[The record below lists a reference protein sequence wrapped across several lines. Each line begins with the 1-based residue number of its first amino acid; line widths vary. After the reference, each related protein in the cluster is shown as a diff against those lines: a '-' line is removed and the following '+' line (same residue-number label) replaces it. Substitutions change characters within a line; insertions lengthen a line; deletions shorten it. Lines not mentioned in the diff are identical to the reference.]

1 MPDILS
7 EKVAE
12 MAAASV
18 KTDMQYNFISK
29 NSGLQVS
36 SICYGAM
43 TFGKGMEVI
52 GNIERPLVLSRPF
65 LLS

>member
-1 MPDILS
+1 MPDLLPQ
-7 EKVAE
+7 KVVE
-12 MAAASV
+12 LAAASV

-52 GNIERPLVLSRPF
+52 ENF
-65 LLS
+65 